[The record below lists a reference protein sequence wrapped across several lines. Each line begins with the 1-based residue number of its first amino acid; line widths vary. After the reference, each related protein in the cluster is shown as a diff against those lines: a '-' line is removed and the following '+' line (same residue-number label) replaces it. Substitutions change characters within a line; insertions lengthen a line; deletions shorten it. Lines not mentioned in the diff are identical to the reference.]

1 MTTSEVADT
10 CFKGLSSKSAA
21 CSQEP
26 PVDNAVVRTQVQS
39 DGLWET
45 SGEEASKLRF
55 VSYWH
60 PVKGLFF
67 LRNSEGLCPIPVNY
81 WLS

>member
-1 MTTSEVADT
+1 MRILFQRQAEAYEVTTSEVADT

-26 PVDNAVVRTQVQS
+26 PVDYAVVRTQVQKS

-45 SGEEASKLRF
+45 SGEG
-55 VSYWH
+55 H
-60 PVKGLFF
+60 
-67 LRNSEGLCPIPVNY
+67 RNCGS
-81 WLS
+81 